1 MLAALGKASTSA
13 ITTQGEKMFCPKC
26 GNSNDNSA
34 KFCSG
39 CGSVLPQS
47 VKDESPTQAEI
58 DAPNNP
64 DEFYKAIVG
73 PKNQDYY
80 LSQFSRFDSN
90 GKVSVSWH
98 WPAFFVTFYWFL
110 YRKMWLNALIYFL
123 LPYLVMIPL
132 GIAGAVAGNSADTI
146 IGIGYVLFLIAIFLL
161 PPMYAN
167 ALYYKH
173 CKKKITEASMSSQ
186 DLQRRLGE
194 LSGKGGTSNVVLIF
208 VLIFAFIA
216 FIGILAAIAIPAYQD
231 YTTKARMAGAVA
243 LGSNAADSVANYY
256 YQHQEVPSSLE
267 QAGFAEPIPPAV
279 KELSVND
286 ENGTVIITM
295 ASAPI
300 SGKTFLFV
308 PSLDSNKKIVWTC
321 MSQEIQDKYLPQ
333 QCRQQKIKLPNPA
346 FERDAPKAARPSI

>member
-1 MLAALGKASTSA
+1 
-13 ITTQGEKMFCPKC
+13 MFCPKC
-26 GNSNDNSA
+26 GNSNDDSA

-39 CGSVLPQS
+39 CGSVLPQAI
-47 VKDESPTQAEI
+47 KDVPPPQTEN
-58 DAPNNP
+58 DAPRNP

-80 LSQFSRFDSN
+80 LNQFSRFDSN
-90 GKVSVSWH
+90 GKVDASWH

-110 YRKMWLNALIYFL
+110 YRKMWLNALIYFF
-123 LPYLVMIPL
+123 LPYLVMILL
-132 GIAGAVAGNSADTI
+132 GIAAAVVGNSADTVI
-146 IGIGYVLFLIAIFLL
+146 SISYGLFLIALFVL

-173 CKKKITEASMSSQ
+173 CKKKITEASLSSQ

-208 VLIFAFIA
+208 VLVFVFIA

-231 YTTKARMAGAVA
+231 YTTKARLVEAVA
-243 LGSNAADSVANYY
+243 VGRNAADSVANYY
-256 YQHQEVPSSLE
+256 NQHQEVPNSLE
-267 QAGFAEPIPPAV
+267 QTGFATPIPPTV
-279 KELSVND
+279 KELSVNS

-300 SGKTFLFV
+300 NGKTFLFV
-308 PSLDSNKKIVWTC
+308 PSLDSNKQIIWTC
-321 MSQEIQDKYLPQ
+321 MSQEIEDKYLPQ
-333 QCRQQKIKLPNPA
+333 QCRQHK
-346 FERDAPKAARPSI
+346 

>member
-1 MLAALGKASTSA
+1 
-13 ITTQGEKMFCPKC
+13 MFCPKC

-58 DAPNNP
+58 DVPNNP

-90 GKVSVSWH
+90 GKVSASWH

-110 YRKMWLNALIYFL
+110 YRKMWLNALIYFF

-132 GIAGAVAGNSADTI
+132 GIAGAVAGNSADTV

-173 CKKKITEASMSSQ
+173 CKKRITEASVSSQ

-194 LSGKGGTSNVVLIF
+194 LSGKGGTSNVALIF

-256 YQHQEVPSSLE
+256 YQHQEIPSSLE
-267 QAGFAEPIPPAV
+267 QAGFATPIPPAV
-279 KELSVND
+279 KELSVNS
-286 ENGTVIITM
+286 ENGTVIVTM

-333 QCRQQKIKLPNPA
+333 QCRQQK
-346 FERDAPKAARPSI
+346 

>member
-1 MLAALGKASTSA
+1 
-13 ITTQGEKMFCPKC
+13 MFCPNC

-39 CGSVLPQS
+39 CGSALPQP

-58 DAPNNP
+58 IVPNNP
-64 DEFYKAIVG
+64 DELYKAIIG

-90 GKVSVSWH
+90 GKVNASWH

-110 YRKMWLNALIYFL
+110 YRKMWLNALIYFF
-123 LPYLVMIPL
+123 LPYLVMIPF
-132 GIAGAVAGNSADTI
+132 GIAGVVAGNSADTVI
-146 IGIGYVLFLIAIFLL
+146 SIGYALFLIAIFLL

-173 CKKKITEASMSSQ
+173 CKKRITEASVSSQ

-208 VLIFAFIA
+208 VLIFVFIA
-216 FIGILAAIAIPAYQD
+216 FIGILAAIALPAYQD
-231 YTTKARMAGAVA
+231 YTTRARMAGAVA
-243 LGSNAADSVANYY
+243 LGSNAAHSVANYY
-256 YQHQEVPSSLE
+256 YQHQDVPSSLE
-267 QAGFAEPIPPAV
+267 QAGFATPIPPDV
-279 KELSVND
+279 KELSVNR
-286 ENGTVIITM
+286 ENGTVIVTM
-295 ASAPI
+295 ARAPI

-333 QCRQQKIKLPNPA
+333 QCRQQNKLPN
-346 FERDAPKAARPSI
+346 E

>member
-1 MLAALGKASTSA
+1 M
-13 ITTQGEKMFCPKC
+13 
-26 GNSNDNSA
+26 
-34 KFCSG
+34 
-39 CGSVLPQS
+39 LPQS

-58 DAPNNP
+58 DVPNSP

-80 LSQFSRFDSN
+80 LSQFARFDSN
-90 GKVSVSWH
+90 GKVSASWH
-98 WPAFFVTFYWFL
+98 WPAFFITFYWFL
-110 YRKMWLNALIYFL
+110 YRKMWLNALIYFF

-132 GIAGAVAGNSADTI
+132 GIAGAAAGNSADTV
-146 IGIGYVLFLIAIFLL
+146 IGTCYVLILIAIFLL

-173 CKKKITEASMSSQ
+173 CKKKITEASVSSQ
-186 DLQRRLGE
+186 DVQRRPGE
-194 LSGKGGTSNVVLIF
+194 LSGKGGTSNVALIF

-216 FIGILAAIAIPAYQD
+216 FIGILAAIAIPTYQD
-231 YTTKARMAGAVA
+231 YTTKARMAGAIA
-243 LGSNAADSVANYY
+243 HGSNAADSIANYY
-256 YQHQEVPSSLE
+256 YQHQAIPSSLE
-267 QAGFAEPIPPAV
+267 QAGFATPIPPSIR
-279 KELSVND
+279 ELSVNS
-286 ENGTVIITM
+286 ENGTVIVTM

-333 QCRQQKIKLPNPA
+333 QCRKQK
-346 FERDAPKAARPSI
+346 